1 MKKLLVRLFVAVM
14 LLVVSLNSVYSQYE
28 ALKGKKIL
36 LTYGGWAGHHPVE
49 TKDLLVPWLE
59 ANGATV
65 IVSDSLGI
73 YKDSV
78 LMSSLDLIIQT
89 WTQGT
94 STVTID
100 RNGQTVQPQL
110 DRASSTALTSAVRR
124 GVGLAGWHG
133 GIGDAFR
140 NDVNFQFMIGGQ
152 WVAHPGNTIS
162 YTVNI
167 TDPNDPITK
176 GLPASFDMRSEQYY
190 MHVDP
195 NVKVLATTKYNGDI
209 FPWINGCIIPQVWKK
224 TWGDGRVFYIAPGH
238 IIDDFTGTQLEI
250 LKRGICWAA
259 LSKYE
264 PKEEWVSPVYPN

>member
-1 MKKLLVRLFVAVM
+1 M

-36 LTYGGWAGHHPVE
+36 FTYGGWPGHHPTE

-59 ANGATV
+59 SNGATV

-78 LMSSLDLIIQT
+78 LMNSLDLIIQT
-89 WTQGT
+89 WTQGS
-94 STVTID
+94 ST
-100 RNGQTVQPQL
+100 QTVSRTGEILRADL
-110 DRASSTALTSAVRR
+110 DGQAGNALLSAVRR
-124 GVGLAGWHG
+124 GVGFAGWHG

-140 NDVNFQFMIGGQ
+140 NHVNFQFMVGGQ

-162 YTVNI
+162 YKVNI

-176 GLPASFDMRSEQYY
+176 GLPTSFDMRSEQYY

-195 NVKVLATTKYNGDI
+195 NVKVLATTRYNGDI
-209 FPWINGCIIPQVWKK
+209 FPWIDGAIVPQVWKK

-238 IIDDFTGTQLEI
+238 IISDFEGTQLEI
-250 LKRGICWAA
+250 LKRGICWAVQ
-259 LSKYE
+259 SKYE
-264 PKEEWVSPVYPN
+264 PKEPWMSPVYPN